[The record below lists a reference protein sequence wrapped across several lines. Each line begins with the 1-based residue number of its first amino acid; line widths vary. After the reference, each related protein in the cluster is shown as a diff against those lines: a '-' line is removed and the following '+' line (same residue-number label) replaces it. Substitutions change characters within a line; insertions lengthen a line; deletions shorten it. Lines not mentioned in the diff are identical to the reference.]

1 MPLLLFEGSFLSRGA
16 KRTNSTFLMDTDA
29 KGVES
34 SLRIISIVM
43 DAAKLRQL
51 VSFQFSERVIS
62 QCLSLDFL
70 RLQRIG
76 HVPKVL

>member
-16 KRTNSTFLMDTDA
+16 KGTNSTFVMDTDA

-34 SLRIISIVM
+34 SPRIISIVM

-70 RLQRIG
+70 LLQRIG
-76 HVPKVL
+76 HVPKVW